1 MFQGKFIGFVISL
14 ILFSTLAF
22 SQNYSVS
29 GRVVDSQNEP
39 LPFVSISVKNAQFF
53 TLTDTL
59 GYFKIDNLKS
69 GNYQIVASLL
79 GYQSQEKQF
88 LLNSASQDLTFSLA
102 KNMATHLSDI
112 VVTGTRTPKRKTNS
126 AVIVNLIDSKLLD
139 QLMATSLSDGLKF
152 QPGLRVETDCQTC
165 NYTQLRMNG
174 LQGGYSQILV
184 NSRPIFSPL
193 TGLYGLEQL
202 PANMIDRIEIVKG
215 GVSALY
221 GSSAI
226 GGTVNVITK
235 IPTFNSFDLTSTFQN
250 IKGQTTDQ
258 VLSGNAS
265 IVNDAKNAGFS
276 LFVNQRNRGYYD
288 ANGDNFSELPMLK
301 NNSFGAN
308 FFLKPTKNQNIE
320 VSLNQIYEYRF
331 GGEMVNKPA
340 YLTQQSEE
348 RDHHVFMGSFSY
360 SLNFN
365 QNKNAI
371 NVYYGGQNTDR
382 THYTGILP
390 DEPAE
395 LQQFLSNAPYGIS
408 DVFTHQGGVQ
418 FNNNFNK
425 FLGGKA
431 VLTLGAEYV
440 YDDVFDEI
448 TSYQYKI
455 DQTTKNLGLFVQNDW
470 DVNDQINVLAGFRL
484 DHHNL
489 VNQPILSPRLSF
501 LYKYKQNTQF
511 RLGWG
516 TGFRAPQAFDT
527 DLHIAFAAGGV
538 SRVSLAP
545 NLREERSNSFTG
557 SINYDKASP
566 FLIYGFTLESFYT
579 RLNDV
584 FFQYPLGS
592 DNFGQIFQKRNG
604 DAAVVKGFSLE
615 TRANFD
621 YTFQFDAGFTVQS
634 SKFNTAVANIDGL
647 APERRFLRTP
657 NTYGYATFSYTPI
670 KNWTLSSNIV
680 YTGPMLLTHF
690 AGENTGQN
698 VDEYFL
704 TKSFTDLGF
713 RISHTFNFNKV
724 KTGLEVFS
732 GFKNVFDAYQ
742 QNFDL
747 GKNRDS
753 NFVYGPS
760 VPRSVIFGIRLKSI

>member
-1 MFQGKFIGFVISL
+1 MFKGKFIGFIIYL
-14 ILFSTLAF
+14 IFFSSLAF

-29 GRVVDSQNEP
+29 GRVVDAQNEP
-39 LPFVSISVKNAQFF
+39 LPFALVIVKNAQSS
-53 TLTDTL
+53 TLTDSL

-69 GNYQIVASLL
+69 GNYQIMASLL
-79 GYQSQEKQF
+79 GYQTQEK
-88 LLNSASQDLTFSLA
+88 LISISTVSQDLTFKLT
-102 KNMATHLSDI
+102 KNMATHLNDI

-126 AVIVNLIDSKLLD
+126 AVIVNVIDSKLLE
-139 QLMATSLSDGLKF
+139 QLVATSLSDGLKF

-235 IPTFNSFDLTSTFQN
+235 VPSANSFDITKTYQS

-258 VLSGNAS
+258 VLSGNVS
-265 IVNDAKNAGFS
+265 LINDAKNAGLS
-276 LFVNQRNRGYYD
+276 LFVNHRNRGFYD
-288 ANGDNFSELPMLK
+288 VNSDNFSELPQLR

-308 FFLKPTKNQNIE
+308 FFLKPTKNQNLELI
-320 VSLNQIYEYRF
+320 VNQIYEYRL

-340 YLTQQSEE
+340 YLTQQAEE
-348 RDHHVFMGSFSY
+348 RNHHVFMGSLSY
-360 SLNFN
+360 SYNFN
-365 QNKNAI
+365 RDKNSI

-382 THYTGILP
+382 THYTGISP
-390 DEPAE
+390 DDPAE
-395 LQQFLSNAPYGIS
+395 LQQFLSNPPYGIS
-408 DVFTHQGGVQ
+408 DVFTHQGGLQ
-418 FNNNFNK
+418 FNNKFNK

-448 TSYQYKI
+448 ASYQYKI
-455 DQTTKNLGLFVQNDW
+455 DQTTKNLGFFAQNDW

-501 LYKYKQNTQF
+501 LYKFKQNTQF

-527 DLHIAFAAGGV
+527 DLHIAFAVGGV
-538 SRVSLAP
+538 SRISLAQ
-545 NLREERSNSFTG
+545 NLREERSNSFTS

-566 FLIYGFTLESFYT
+566 YLIYGFTLESFFT

-615 TRANFD
+615 ARANFD

-634 SKFNTAVANIDGL
+634 SKFNTAVFNIDGL

-657 NTYGYATFSYTPI
+657 NTYGYATFSYTPT
-670 KNWTLSSNIV
+670 KNWNLSSNIV

-690 AGENTGQN
+690 AGDNTGQN

-713 RISHTFNFNKV
+713 RIGHTFNFNKV

-760 VPRSVIFGIRLKSI
+760 IPRTFVFGVKLKSI